1 MSTIDV
7 ANADGI
13 RALREDEVQAVNG
26 ASVAPGYGSLGPR
39 LNISPF
45 QWGAP
50 LMNWDIPAGT
60 ASPSA

>member
-7 ANADGI
+7 ANVDGI

-26 ASVAPGYGSLGPR
+26 AGVAPGYGSLGTR
-39 LNISPF
+39 L
-45 QWGAP
+45 QWNAP